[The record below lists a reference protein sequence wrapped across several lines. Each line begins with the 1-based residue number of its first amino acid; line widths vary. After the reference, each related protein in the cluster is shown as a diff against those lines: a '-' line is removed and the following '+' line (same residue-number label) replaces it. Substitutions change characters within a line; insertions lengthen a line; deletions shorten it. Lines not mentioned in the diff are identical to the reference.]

1 MLRALAISAVI
12 GATAA
17 AQAPTDSTTKVGPNN
32 DPNQIVCVNERIT
45 GSRVAQRRVCRT
57 RQEWEEHRAEMRTT
71 VNEFQNFKPVLCTQP
86 GEGTRNVC

>member
-1 MLRALAISAVI
+1 MWKAVLMAATLA
-12 GATAA
+12 ATAAA
-17 AQAPTDSTTKVGPNN
+17 AQAPTRRADVDN